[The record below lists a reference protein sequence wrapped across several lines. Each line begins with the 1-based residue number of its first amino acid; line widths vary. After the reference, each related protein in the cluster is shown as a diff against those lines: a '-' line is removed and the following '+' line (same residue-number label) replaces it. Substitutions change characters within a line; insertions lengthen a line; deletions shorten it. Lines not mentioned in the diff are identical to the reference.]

1 MTAFALAQ
9 TVVLPLIGKLGEN
22 FGQMRVFV
30 ACVVL
35 FGVAITVVAAQFVR
49 SDPGETTK

>member
-1 MTAFALAQ
+1 M
-9 TVVLPLIGKLGEN
+9 
-22 FGQMRVFV
+22 FGLSYPDFWLVAV